1 MTTAVV
7 KQCQNI
13 TSAVGLV
20 EIISVTLFM
29 VYLTTLSIVS
39 NCVTMDGWV
48 TVNSELERMR
58 KDGRG
63 RRSCNA
69 TQFDRCD

>member
-1 MTTAVV
+1 
-7 KQCQNI
+7 
-13 TSAVGLV
+13 VGLV

-39 NCVTMDGWV
+39 SCVTMDGWL
-48 TVNSELERMR
+48 TVNSELDRMR

-63 RRSCNA
+63 GAVFHVMPRSLTDA
-69 TQFDRCD
+69 TEEN